1 MLIYGRRVV
10 GYWTGTTLFNGCC
23 QMTNSLD
30 CNWSASLL
38 LFLLHTFLVFT
49 IANNFFHAITFFFR
63 LNQTGSCIP
72 FKSPQNNRKSFK
84 KSQWRIWRINTF
96 SIWEIHNL
104 TIAPGECEENVLMAT
119 FVVGFRTFNLERV
132 MKKIP
137 KQIFLSLHTYLV
149 FRNSKDDLT

>member
-1 MLIYGRRVV
+1 
-10 GYWTGTTLFNGCC
+10 
-23 QMTNSLD
+23 MTNSLD

-63 LNQTGSCIP
+63 LNRTGSCIP
-72 FKSPQNNRKSFK
+72 FKSPQNNRKNLK
-84 KSQWRIWRINTF
+84 KSQGRIWRINAF

-119 FVVGFRTFNLERV
+119 LLVLGYLTSKV